1 MELNKLFY
9 KKNIV
14 ALFLF
19 KSDKLRNLVILF
31 IIKLYKPRN
40 FEMIH
45 YFMERSYVS
54 KKAAAGTPTQA
65 FKGCDKK

>member
-1 MELNKLFY
+1 MELKKLFY

-31 IIKLYKPRN
+31 IIKLYRPRN
-40 FEMIH
+40 FGALSQTNYIGQESLEPYH
-45 YFMERSYVS
+45 
-54 KKAAAGTPTQA
+54 KQ
-65 FKGCDKK
+65 